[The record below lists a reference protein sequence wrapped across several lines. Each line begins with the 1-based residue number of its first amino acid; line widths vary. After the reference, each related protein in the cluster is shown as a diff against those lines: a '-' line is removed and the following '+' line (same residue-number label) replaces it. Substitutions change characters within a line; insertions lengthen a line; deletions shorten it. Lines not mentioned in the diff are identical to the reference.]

1 MSLCFMTISMRPSH
15 QLADGRAGLATLTG
29 VYCQHVVI
37 QQILQEESGRILKPE
52 GDFELAFGTHTWS
65 SGKGSE

>member
-1 MSLCFMTISMRPSH
+1 MSLCFMTISTRPSH
-15 QLADGRAGLATLTG
+15 HINWRVLSACCYST
-29 VYCQHVVI
+29 
-37 QQILQEESGRILKPE
+37 LQEESGRILKPE